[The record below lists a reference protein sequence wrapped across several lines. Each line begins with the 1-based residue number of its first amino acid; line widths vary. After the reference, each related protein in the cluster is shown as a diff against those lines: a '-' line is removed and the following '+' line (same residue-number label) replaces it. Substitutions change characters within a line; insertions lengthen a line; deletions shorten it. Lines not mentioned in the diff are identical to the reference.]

1 MPQILL
7 KVGVYEGGGFA
18 HKDYERADLISKD
31 RLNPGITE
39 ASIKAAHDALDKLI
53 NAYINGARGFKE

>member
-7 KVGVYEGGGFA
+7 KVGVYEGGGFG
-18 HKDYERADLISKD
+18 HKGYERDDLISND

-39 ASIKAAHDALDKLI
+39 ESIKAAHEALDRLI
-53 NAYINGARGFKE
+53 NDYINGARGFRE